1 MFINTWSERS
11 SFLADLIIET
21 VNNYTTK
28 NNIEYNAFYTFSGFN
43 DRVIIAPTLKDLPDY
58 FMISFIIGWAYAD
71 AELAVVHRFD
81 NDTQYEY
88 VTDKYL
94 EFDNTTVELLDG
106 RQTDYLLENKI
117 KYYSCPFDEKHEEII
132 KDILACIDKLP
143 TFNSV

>member
-1 MFINTWSERS
+1 MLKNCRIIFSQRNLCLIGKENEKMFINTWSERS

-81 NDTQYEY
+81 NDT
-88 VTDKYL
+88 
-94 EFDNTTVELLDG
+94 
-106 RQTDYLLENKI
+106 RRI
-117 KYYSCPFDEKHEEII
+117 
-132 KDILACIDKLP
+132 
-143 TFNSV
+143 